1 MMGEQTATRTRGRAR
16 PLDVEKEWMSVK
28 EIIVITGFGTSTVYE
43 AIASGDLKS
52 IRKGRAIRVRRSDLD
67 TWMSA

>member
-1 MMGEQTATRTRGRAR
+1 MVGEQTATQTRGRAR
-16 PLDVEKEWMSVK
+16 PVDVKKEWMSVK

-43 AIASGDLKS
+43 AIASGALKS

-67 TWMSA
+67 AWMSA

>member
-1 MMGEQTATRTRGRAR
+1 MVGEQTATQTRGRAR
-16 PLDVEKEWMSVK
+16 PLDVKKEWMSVK

-67 TWMSA
+67 AWMSD

>member
-1 MMGEQTATRTRGRAR
+1 MAGEQTATQTRGRTR
-16 PLDVEKEWMSVK
+16 PIDVEKEWMSVK

-67 TWMSA
+67 AWMSD